1 MCSKAKRPCLLAVV
15 LLLVA
20 AQTAAVA
27 HAHQHDPGKL
37 QDRTCAACIS
47 AENLLSGCADSGASD
62 DIRRLVTDYRDDSL
76 VLLRAAITITARQ
89 RGPPVSL

>member
-1 MCSKAKRPCLLAVV
+1 MCSKAKRPCLLAVI

-27 HAHQHDPGKL
+27 HAYQHDPGKL
-37 QDRTCAACIS
+37 QDRACSACIS
-47 AENLLSGCADSGASD
+47 ADNLLSGCADSGASD
-62 DIRRLVTDYRDDSL
+62 DVRRLATNCRDDSL